1 MGGEKT
7 ADNCYGLPGLT
18 TDRQIFCNKATI
30 DDSELWHRRLGHLN
44 FSDMLK
50 IAGRE
55 IVKDL
60 PKMEKTGETD
70 LGSP

>member
-1 MGGEKT
+1 MGGERT
-7 ADNCYGLPGLT
+7 ANNYYGLPGLT
-18 TDRQIFCNKATI
+18 TYPQIFCNRATI

-44 FSDMLK
+44 FSDTLK

-60 PKMEKTGETD
+60 PKMEKTGK
-70 LGSP
+70 